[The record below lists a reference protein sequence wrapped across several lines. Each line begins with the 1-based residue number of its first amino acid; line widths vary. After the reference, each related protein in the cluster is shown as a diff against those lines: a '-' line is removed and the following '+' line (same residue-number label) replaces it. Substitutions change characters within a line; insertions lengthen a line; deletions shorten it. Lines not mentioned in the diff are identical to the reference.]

1 MKNNKC
7 NDPSEMINELFT
19 DKYLC
24 NDLKDALLLLYN
36 GIKNEEKVP
45 NFMCI
50 ADICSTYKKKGSKD
64 DWKNAKGIF
73 FITRFKK
80 VMENLLFN
88 DFYRDI
94 DSRMSESNIGSTAKK
109 AI

>member
-1 MKNNKC
+1 
-7 NDPSEMINELFT
+7 
-19 DKYLC
+19 
-24 NDLKDALLLLYN
+24 
-36 GIKNEEKVP
+36 
-45 NFMCI
+45 MCI

-94 DSRMSESNIGSTAKK
+94 DSRMSESNIGSTKK
-109 AI
+109 RNIKDNLIIMHGLINALWMAVKRA